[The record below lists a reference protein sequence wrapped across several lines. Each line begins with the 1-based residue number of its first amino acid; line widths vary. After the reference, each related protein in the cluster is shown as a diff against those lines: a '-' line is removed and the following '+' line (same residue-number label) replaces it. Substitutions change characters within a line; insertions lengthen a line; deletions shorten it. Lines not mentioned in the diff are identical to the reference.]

1 MPCDVSVLQVKQKI
15 EAVERELAA
24 AEAMS
29 QHARRAVHAKE
40 KEKKWLKF

>member
-15 EAVERELAA
+15 GAVERELAA

-29 QHARRAVHAKE
+29 QHAHRAVHAKE